1 MAKKMAQWRGQIP
14 AELHHKLK
22 VLAAQRQMTLGQIIV
37 ELLKKGL
44 EKDNENILYQNT
56 PPAVKV

>member
-22 VLAAQRQMTLGQIIV
+22 VLAVQRRMTLGQIVV
-37 ELLKKGL
+37 ELLKKGV
-44 EKDNENILYQNT
+44 EES
-56 PPAVKV
+56 